1 MKKLIVFLFVILVSL
16 PIEAQFAFKGGIS
29 YAKDELSSYVVTGQ
43 FYQDLLV
50 VSGDVFI
57 PTEKTDEISG
67 AGRIGIG
74 FGGYRI
80 RFAADIGA
88 VYEKKNFRFAYGTEL
103 NLRLFGPVGIFTRWS
118 QTYPIS
124 KDDNHDEV
132 LWRCRRSEVT
142 LGIVID
148 LINGRRYWCLPFFN
162 YSIHKY
168 CLNLKSI
175 FPAE

>member
-16 PIEAQFAFKGGIS
+16 PIEAQFALKGGIS

-103 NLRLFGPVGIFTRWS
+103 NPSESHSYCRYRHHHS
-118 QTYPIS
+118 
-124 KDDNHDEV
+124 NHQVPYE
-132 LWRCRRSEVT
+132 RK
-142 LGIVID
+142 
-148 LINGRRYWCLPFFN
+148 NPFFHQKE
-162 YSIHKY
+162 YHQCSLLRIY
-168 CLNLKSI
+168 
-175 FPAE
+175 